1 MKIFV
6 IQINVWSLSTIRN
19 LYYII
24 CLWIVWT
31 PLYLIPGSTTA
42 KKQNQNSHTNRSTKT
57 PKRSEER
64 APEGKEQSKLSK
76 QHKRRGHHEPRSKGL
91 YSHKIHRHEQIT

>member
-1 MKIFV
+1 MYGRYLLLEIY
-6 IQINVWSLSTIRN
+6 TI
-19 LYYII
+19 LYA
-24 CLWIVWT
+24 CGLFGP

-76 QHKRRGHHEPRSKGL
+76 QHKRLGHHEPRSKGL